1 MKEKNLSAS
10 LWSIGLVIILYYA
23 LEGIRDIIIYFWEND
38 MSQYYYQID
47 SYFCILCSMLFFILY
62 YRMRKKEERQGIYV
76 FDIEPYKYKIYD
88 YIIAFIVIMGTGG
101 ISILWLN
108 YADIIF
114 SFSSAI
120 VESSEAF
127 SEYWTDIGNEAYI
140 WSLLSIVIFGPIM
153 EELLFRGLIFHS
165 LSKFKGGVFAII
177 ISGVLFGIWH
187 GELVQT
193 VYTAI
198 MGIALAAVYY
208 KTRSMV
214 LVILM
219 HILNNFTSTLPEALD
234 IEPVHNLIY
243 EANLRFLIPALV
255 IMFALSLSAYKSEKK
270 KKEWASLATD
280 VSVGTDAVMEIKST
294 DYSASREDIRED
306 IFETDK

>member
-1 MKEKNLSAS
+1 MKERKLSSAI
-10 LWSIGLVIILYYA
+10 WGMGLTIVLYYA
-23 LEGIRDIIIYFWEND
+23 LESVRDIIIYFMED
-38 MSQYYYQID
+38 EMSQRYYQID
-47 SYFCILCSMLFFILY
+47 SYFCIFCSILFFILY
-62 YRMRKKEERQGIYV
+62 YRMRKQNKNQGLDI

-88 YIIAFIVIMGTGG
+88 YSIAFVVIMGTGG

-120 VESSEAF
+120 VESAEAF
-127 SEYWTDIGNEAYI
+127 SEYWTDIDNEAYI
-140 WSLLSIVIFGPIM
+140 WSLFSIVIFGPIM

-165 LSKFKGGVFAII
+165 LSQLKSGLFAII
-177 ISGVLFGIWH
+177 VSGVLFGIWH

-208 KTRSMV
+208 KTRSMM

-243 EANLRFLIPALV
+243 EMNMRLLIPAIA
-255 IMFALSLSAYKSEKK
+255 IMIALFISAYKSEKK
-270 KKEWASLATD
+270 KREWRQDTVYVPDGIYENDTIA
-280 VSVGTDAVMEIKST
+280 GTKYIDSKVT
-294 DYSASREDIRED
+294 GED
-306 IFETDK
+306 IFESNK